1 MSRATYTL
9 ALTVS
14 PDCTYGR
21 GVTPAAR
28 RQTKAE
34 QRDATRARILD
45 AAVSC
50 LVELGYARTTTL
62 VVQERAGVSRG
73 ALLHHFPT
81 RADLLSETVAH
92 LFALQLAE
100 RSNLQLRPGKRIE
113 QAVRLL
119 WAIMT
124 STLSIAIQEL
134 WTAART
140 DLELRAALVR
150 HDEVV
155 MFEAMHTCAYI
166 FGPELAAQA
175 QFEPT
180 MRLLISSMRGAAQ
193 ERALHPT
200 SSARNEL
207 TMWVEVATRMLS
219 D

>member
-1 MSRATYTL
+1 MTT
-9 ALTVS
+9 T
-14 PDCTYGR
+14 
-21 GVTPAAR
+21 AR
-28 RQTKAE
+28 RPTKAE

-50 LVELGYARTTTL
+50 LIELGYARTTTL

-81 RADLLSETVAH
+81 RADLLAETVAH

-113 QAVRLL
+113 QGVRLL

-140 DLELRAALVR
+140 DAELRAALVR
-150 HDEVV
+150 HDELV
-155 MFEAMHTCAYI
+155 MGEALRTCAYV
-166 FGPELAAQA
+166 FGAELAAHP

-180 MRLLISSMRGAAQ
+180 MRLLISSMRGAGQ

-207 TMWVEVATRMLS
+207 ATWTEVATRMLS

>member
-1 MSRATYTL
+1 MTTSA
-9 ALTVS
+9 
-14 PDCTYGR
+14 P
-21 GVTPAAR
+21 R
-28 RQTKAE
+28 RPSKAE

-50 LVELGYARTTTL
+50 LIELGHARTTTL

-81 RADLLSETVAH
+81 RADLLAETVAH

-100 RSNLQLRPGKRIE
+100 RSNLQIRPGKRIE

-140 DLELRAALVR
+140 DAELRAALVR
-150 HDEVV
+150 HDELV
-155 MFEAMHTCAYI
+155 MSEALHTCAYI
-166 FGPELAAQA
+166 FGPELAAQPG
-175 QFEPT
+175 FEPT
-180 MRLLISSMRGAAQ
+180 MRLLISSMRGVAQ
-193 ERALHPT
+193 ERVLHPST
-200 SSARNEL
+200 SVRNDL
-207 TMWVEVATRMLS
+207 ALWGEVAGRMLC

>member
-1 MSRATYTL
+1 V
-9 ALTVS
+9 TVA
-14 PDCTYGR
+14 PR
-21 GVTPAAR
+21 P
-28 RQTKAE
+28 TKAE

-50 LVELGYARTTTL
+50 LIELGYARTTTL

-81 RADLLSETVAH
+81 RADLLAETVAH
-92 LFALQLAE
+92 LFALQLRE
-100 RSNLQLRPGKRIE
+100 RATLQLRPGKRIE
-113 QAVRLL
+113 QGVRLL

-140 DLELRAALVR
+140 DLELRAGLVR

-155 MFEAMHTCAYI
+155 RTEAMHTCAYL

-180 MRLLISSMRGAAQ
+180 MHLLISSMRGVAQ

-200 SSARNEL
+200 SSARNDL
-207 TMWVEVATRMLS
+207 AMWVEVATRMLS